1 MKSTIPY
8 IAVLLFSVTLFFS
21 GCATPSGGTVSVEWE
36 KQQTHKQSTKPKLS
50 KKTGPPAHAPAHGY
64 RAKHSYRYY
73 RNEHTYYDTDRH
85 LYFYLEFDGWR
96 IAASLPNHIRLSN
109 DYISVELD
117 TDKPYEYYEEH
128 AEKYPPGQM
137 KKGEKKKGK
146 KWANK

>member
-1 MKSTIPY
+1 MVINHPRIMRRNVGIIKKRLNPDSTI
-8 IAVLLFSVTLFFS
+8 LL
-21 GCATPSGGTVSVEWE
+21 
-36 KQQTHKQSTKPKLS
+36 QD
-50 KKTGPPAHAPAHGY
+50 
-64 RAKHSYRYY
+64 HSYRYY

-85 LYFYLEFDGWR
+85 LYFYLEGDGWR
-96 IAASLPNHIRLSN
+96 IAASLPSHIKLSN

-128 AEKYPPGQM
+128 SGKYPPGQM